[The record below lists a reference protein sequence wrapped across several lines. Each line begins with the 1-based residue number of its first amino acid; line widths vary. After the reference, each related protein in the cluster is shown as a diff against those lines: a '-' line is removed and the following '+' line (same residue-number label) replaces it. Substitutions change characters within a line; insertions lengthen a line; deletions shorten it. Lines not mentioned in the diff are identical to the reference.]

1 MAIGTGHWP
10 AFAVDQKEKPDMDEL
25 KTDAEKQGPH
35 EHLEPAGKTKPAT
48 GRYVAIAVGVLIA
61 VTIGVPLARHKDGK
75 MNESQPPAA
84 PSDVIDPT
92 PEQLAQVHVEPVRE
106 QVVDLDFETT
116 GKVGFNEDR
125 LTPVI
130 APYGG
135 RVLEVL
141 ANKGDLV
148 TVGQPLLVIES
159 PDLVTAASDLAEAR
173 TNEDKAKI
181 ALDSAEKAAQRARN
195 LNSLEA
201 LATKE
206 LQAAESDLA
215 RAREDYRRAA
225 AAVSVV
231 RDRLALFGK
240 SPEEIRNLEQT
251 ITEQVDRRIVIRAP
265 LSGTIVDRK
274 VGPGQYIKP
283 DTPDPLYLIGDL
295 SNVWVTADVYETYLP
310 QIHVGAPVEIRV
322 AAYVDRTFPARI
334 SAINPTVD
342 PTTRTIH
349 VRCLVPNANGSLK
362 PEMFA
367 TIRIASA
374 AKRTVST
381 VPSSAVLTRGAE
393 SFVLAED
400 SMGRFH
406 KRKVK
411 TIRDTQGY
419 TIVEEG
425 LTGGD
430 RVVTSGVLLFSNMLP
445 AK

>member
-1 MAIGTGHWP
+1 
-10 AFAVDQKEKPDMDEL
+10 MDEL
-25 KTDAEKQGPH
+25 KTGSEKQEPP
-35 EHLEPAGKTKPAT
+35 EHTEPAGKTKLVSR
-48 GRYVAIAVGVLIA
+48 RYIAIAVGALIV
-61 VTIGVPLARHKDGK
+61 VTIGATLARRKDAK
-75 MNESQPPAA
+75 TDESQPPA
-84 PSDVIDPT
+84 PSSDVIDPT

-106 QVVDLDFETT
+106 QVINLDFETT

-148 TVGQPLLVIES
+148 AVGQPLLVIES
-159 PDLVTAASDLAEAR
+159 ADLVAAINDLAEAR
-173 TNEDKAKI
+173 ANEDKAKI
-181 ALDSAEKAAQRARN
+181 ALDAAEKAAQRARN

-215 RAREDYRRAA
+215 RTREDYRRAG

-231 RDRLALFGK
+231 RNRLSLFGK
-240 SPEEIRNLEQT
+240 SPDEIRSLEQT
-251 ITEQVDRRIVIRAP
+251 ITEQIDRRIVIRAP
-265 LSGTIVDRK
+265 LAGTIVDRK
-274 VGPGQYIKP
+274 VGPGQYVKP

-322 AAYVDRTFPARI
+322 AAYPDRTFPARI

-349 VRCLVPNANGSLK
+349 VRCLVTNANGSLK

-381 VPSSAVLTRGAE
+381 VPSTAVLTRGTE

-411 TIRDTQGY
+411 TVRDTQGY

-425 LTGGD
+425 LTSGD
-430 RVVTSGVLLFSNMLP
+430 RVVTSGVLLLSNMLP

>member
-1 MAIGTGHWP
+1 
-10 AFAVDQKEKPDMDEL
+10 MDEL
-25 KTDAEKQGPH
+25 KTGAEKQEPP
-35 EHLEPAGKTKPAT
+35 EHTKPTRKTKLVSR
-48 GRYVAIAVGVLIA
+48 RYIAIAVGALIVL
-61 VTIGVPLARHKDGK
+61 TIGATLARRRDAKT
-75 MNESQPPAA
+75 NESRPPA
-84 PSDVIDPT
+84 PSSDVIDPT

-106 QVVDLDFETT
+106 QVIDIDFETT

-130 APYGG
+130 TPYGG

-148 TVGQPLLVIES
+148 AVGQPLLVIES
-159 PDLVTAASDLAEAR
+159 PDLVSAINDLAEAHA
-173 TNEDKAKI
+173 NEDKAKI
-181 ALDSAEKAAQRARN
+181 ALDAAEKAAQRARN

-215 RAREDYRRAA
+215 RAREDYRRSA

-231 RDRLALFGK
+231 RNRLSLFGK
-240 SPEEIRNLEQT
+240 SPDEIRSLEQT
-251 ITEQVDRRIVIRAP
+251 ITEQIDRKIVIRAP
-265 LSGTIVDRK
+265 LAGTIVDRK
-274 VGPGQYIKP
+274 VGPGQYVKP

-322 AAYVDRTFPARI
+322 AAYPDRTFPARI

-342 PTTRTIH
+342 PATRTIH

-381 VPSSAVLTRGAE
+381 VPSTAVLTRGTE

-411 TIRDTQGY
+411 TVRDTQGY

-425 LTGGD
+425 LTSSD
-430 RVVTSGVLLFSNMLP
+430 RVVTSGVLLLSNMLP

>member
-1 MAIGTGHWP
+1 
-10 AFAVDQKEKPDMDEL
+10 MDEL
-25 KTDAEKQGPH
+25 KTGAEKQEPP
-35 EHLEPAGKTKPAT
+35 EHTEPAGKTKLVSR
-48 GRYVAIAVGVLIA
+48 RYIAIAVGALIV
-61 VTIGVPLARHKDGK
+61 VTIGATLARRKDAK
-75 MNESQPPAA
+75 TNESQPSA
-84 PSDVIDPT
+84 PSSDVIDPT

-106 QVVDLDFETT
+106 QVIDLDFETT

-130 APYGG
+130 APYVG

-148 TVGQPLLVIES
+148 AVGQPLLVIES
-159 PDLVTAASDLAEAR
+159 PDLVAAINDLAEAR
-173 TNEDKAKI
+173 ANEDKAKI
-181 ALDSAEKAAQRARN
+181 ALDAAEKAAQRARN

-215 RAREDYRRAA
+215 RAREDYRRSAA
-225 AAVSVV
+225 ALSVV
-231 RDRLALFGK
+231 RNRLSLFGK
-240 SPEEIRNLEQT
+240 SPDEIRSLEQT
-251 ITEQVDRRIVIRAP
+251 ITEQIDRKIVIRAP
-265 LSGTIVDRK
+265 LAGTIVDRK
-274 VGPGQYIKP
+274 VGPGQYVKP

-322 AAYVDRTFPARI
+322 AAYPDRTFPARI

-342 PTTRTIH
+342 PATRTIH
-349 VRCLVPNANGSLK
+349 VRCLVQNANGSLK

-381 VPSSAVLTRGAE
+381 VPSTAVLTRGTE

-411 TIRDTQGY
+411 VVRDTRGY

-425 LTGGD
+425 LTSSD
-430 RVVTSGVLLFSNMLP
+430 RVVTSGVLLLSNMLP

>member
-1 MAIGTGHWP
+1 
-10 AFAVDQKEKPDMDEL
+10 MDEL
-25 KTDAEKQGPH
+25 KTNTEKQDPP
-35 EHLEPAGKTKPAT
+35 EPAANTKPRSA
-48 GRYVAIAVGVLIA
+48 RYIAIAVAVLIVVAIAA
-61 VTIGVPLARHKDGK
+61 TLARRKEAK
-75 MNESQPPAA
+75 TNESEPPPV

-181 ALDSAEKAAQRARN
+181 ALDAAEKAAQRARN

-265 LSGTIVDRK
+265 
-274 VGPGQYIKP
+274 
-283 DTPDPLYLIGDL
+283 
-295 SNVWVTADVYETYLP
+295 
-310 QIHVGAPVEIRV
+310 
-322 AAYVDRTFPARI
+322 
-334 SAINPTVD
+334 
-342 PTTRTIH
+342 
-349 VRCLVPNANGSLK
+349 
-362 PEMFA
+362 
-367 TIRIASA
+367 
-374 AKRTVST
+374 
-381 VPSSAVLTRGAE
+381 
-393 SFVLAED
+393 
-400 SMGRFH
+400 
-406 KRKVK
+406 
-411 TIRDTQGY
+411 
-419 TIVEEG
+419 
-425 LTGGD
+425 
-430 RVVTSGVLLFSNMLP
+430 
-445 AK
+445 